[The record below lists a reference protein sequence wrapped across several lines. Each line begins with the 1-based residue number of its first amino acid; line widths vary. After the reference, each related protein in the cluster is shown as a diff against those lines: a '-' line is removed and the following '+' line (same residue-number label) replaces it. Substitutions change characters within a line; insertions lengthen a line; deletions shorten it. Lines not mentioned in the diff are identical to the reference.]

1 MEGMVDLITK
11 TTNNPRREEGYE
23 YGCICLWPLAAGGGE
38 RGRDN
43 NFGVQFNSSEYGRGL
58 ALLCPRD
65 AQRDAIKRTMDGK
78 VTSLAILTTS
88 FAYRSCG
95 RSFASG
101 YPLCMHRSKV

>member
-1 MEGMVDLITK
+1 MNTDVSA
-11 TTNNPRREEGYE
+11 
-23 YGCICLWPLAAGGGE
+23 YGLWPLVVVNAA
-38 RGRDN
+38 
-43 NFGVQFNSSEYGRGL
+43 VI
-58 ALLCPRD
+58 PRD

-88 FAYRSCG
+88 FAYWSCG